1 MLDVHEINDINDLNG
16 FRPAWWQLL
25 AETADASFFH
35 SLQWLECYW
44 KHFGAGQK
52 LRVLVVTDRQRP
64 VGILPLVVRQ
74 ETTRVG
80 RVRVLNYPLHDW
92 ATFYGPIGPD
102 PAATLTAGLQ
112 HIRRTPRDWDVLDL
126 RWIDAD
132 GGDLGRTE
140 RAMTAAGFRSCR
152 QIWERTSLAE
162 LPDTWEEYWLGREPK
177 FRRNI
182 DRLQQRM
189 AEQGKVELV
198 RTGWSTG
205 FSRNEVRSTG
215 FSRNTS
221 SLPPEGGTTSVR
233 WDLYDTCVEL
243 AERSWQG
250 DGRDRTNLCHGNFG
264 DFFRAA
270 HAAAADLAATDINL
284 LFFDGHPAA
293 FAYNYCWNGAVYGLR
308 KGFDPRFA
316 KLRPGLVLQKL
327 MLEDGHRRGDRFY
340 DLGTGNLP
348 SKLPWRTSVRA
359 SYRFT
364 FFPALVF
371 RAQLLRWNR
380 WLRQRLHGDRDIA
393 CST

>member
-162 LPDTWEEYWLGREPK
+162 LPDTWE
-177 FRRNI
+177 
-182 DRLQQRM
+182 
-189 AEQGKVELV
+189 
-198 RTGWSTG
+198 
-205 FSRNEVRSTG
+205 
-215 FSRNTS
+215 
-221 SLPPEGGTTSVR
+221 
-233 WDLYDTCVEL
+233 
-243 AERSWQG
+243 
-250 DGRDRTNLCHGNFG
+250 
-264 DFFRAA
+264 
-270 HAAAADLAATDINL
+270 
-284 LFFDGHPAA
+284 
-293 FAYNYCWNGAVYGLR
+293 
-308 KGFDPRFA
+308 
-316 KLRPGLVLQKL
+316 
-327 MLEDGHRRGDRFY
+327 
-340 DLGTGNLP
+340 
-348 SKLPWRTSVRA
+348 
-359 SYRFT
+359 
-364 FFPALVF
+364 
-371 RAQLLRWNR
+371 
-380 WLRQRLHGDRDIA
+380 
-393 CST
+393 